1 MDPQRAHE
9 LRPRLILVAIAVAC
23 VIVPYLTW
31 RQTWF
36 GRRLSQAEVGQY
48 LGDEQ
53 HPRKIQH
60 ALTFLGE
67 QMAKADPSARVW
79 YPGIVQAAHRPSVEI
94 RTLAAWTMGQDNQSD
109 ILHRALLFLLD
120 DPEVLV
126 RRNAALALV
135 RFGDAQGRRELTA
148 ILRPLPVRSP
158 EAGIVSLRVQ
168 VDQVVGRGSVIARV
182 QTPSGGTVELI
193 SPVRSHVA
201 AVQAASGARIAA
213 NDAVASLSPDQDDVW
228 EALRALYLIG
238 EAEDLAAV
246 DVYAAGAAGASDRI
260 HRQALATAQAIRKR
274 MAPSPTR

>member
-1 MDPQRAHE
+1 MNPERVHE

-48 LGDEQ
+48 LADEQ

-60 ALTFLGE
+60 ALTFLAE
-67 QMAKADPSARVW
+67 QMAKADPAARVW

-109 ILHRALLFLLD
+109 ILHQALLGLLD

-135 RFGDAQGRRELTA
+135 RFGDERGRPELA
-148 ILRPLPVRSP
+148 AMLRPLAIRSP

-168 VDQVVGRGSVIARV
+168 LDQVVGRGSVIARV
-182 QTPSGGTVELI
+182 QTPSGRTVELL
-193 SPVRSHVA
+193 SPARSHVA
-201 AVQAASGARIAA
+201 AVQAPDGARIAA
-213 NDAVASLSPDQDDVW
+213 NDAVASLGPDQDDVW

-238 EAEDLAAV
+238 EAEDLQAV
-246 DVYAAGAAGASDRI
+246 DVYAAGAAGASDRVS
-260 HRQALATAQAIRKR
+260 RQAVETARAIRKR
-274 MAPSPTR
+274 TAPNPTR